1 MPGGARLEFT
11 RAGHGG
17 DGLSCRR
24 VCVPRRRRRQAPA
37 AAGRRRAPASR
48 SVQTSP
54 LAELNGDEEPDVLRV
69 GPSDLRILSGAE
81 EFTFSAP
88 TALSWDS
95 TYTEIQVADL
105 HEDIANDIIALGVT
119 GADIFLSP
127 RSFRTLSFNP
137 PGQGRFAGTR
147 GRARSGESE
156 APVGRGPNPMDMFH
170 EPSGRSRARH
180 GPVAG
185 GTLAPNKFAFGAA
198 RP

>member
-1 MPGGARLEFT
+1 MVVTVFRAVGCASHVADDDKRPRRRDGGARL
-11 RAGHGG
+11 
-17 DGLSCRR
+17 
-24 VCVPRRRRRQAPA
+24 QADLYKPH
-37 AAGRRRAPASR
+37 
-48 SVQTSP
+48 P

-88 TALSWDS
+88 TALSRDS